1 MFLAYPT
8 PRVTSR
14 PEDWAFVLERL
25 LRGDR
30 LALAQ
35 LTRLINS
42 FLARWNAY
50 DFRDDWDDLIQEVLL
65 AAAGALRD
73 GRIRERGAVIGF
85 LRSTARFKFAD
96 RLKAHLRL
104 AEDATVPWQELLEGP
119 DEPSA
124 DEGSSELGRDLR
136 EALARLPRKEREA
149 VAAVHL
155 EGRTYEDAVAA
166 TGIPLG
172 SLKRHLR
179 EGLARLRVELGPALE
194 GGS

>member
-1 MFLAYPT
+1 M
-8 PRVTSR
+8 TSR
-14 PEDWAFVLERL
+14 SEDWAAVLERL

-42 FLARWNAY
+42 FLAHWNAY
-50 DFRDDWDDLIQEVLL
+50 DFRDEWDDLIQEVLL
-65 AAAGALRD
+65 AAASALRD

-85 LRSTARFKFAD
+85 LKSTARFKFAD

-104 AEDATVPWQELLEGP
+104 AEDATLPWQELVEGP
-119 DEPSA
+119 LEPAA
-124 DEGSSELGRDLR
+124 DGADAGASELRRDLR
-136 EALARLPRKEREA
+136 EALARLPQKEREA
-149 VAAVHL
+149 VAAVHV
-155 EGRTYEDAVAA
+155 EGRTYEDAAAA

-179 EGLARLRVELGPALE
+179 DGLARLRAELGPALE
-194 GGS
+194 GSS